1 MFMNAIILAGGC
13 STRLYPLTKST
24 PKSLLLFN
32 NKPLIEYT
40 IEYLKE
46 KGIND
51 INIITGF
58 CGDQFEYLKD
68 KYGCHLI
75 NNPYYKKFNNIYSL
89 LLASDKLNDSFV
101 IDSDVCLLDNIFQ
114 KHNKSTY
121 YTVVRENTNN
131 EWALRR
137 LEDRIIG
144 FDITNESRPT
154 LFGISYY
161 INSDAKILRD
171 NLKKIS
177 ISDLENPHLYYDNVV
192 FDSLNDIYMIE
203 TKIDSDKVDEID
215 NINDYKRVAKK
226 FENKQLS
233 KRKYF

>member
-101 IDSDVCLLDNIFQ
+101 IDCDVCLLDNIFQ
-114 KHNKSTY
+114 RHNQITY
-121 YTVVRENTNN
+121 YTVIRETTNN
-131 EWALRR
+131 EC
-137 LEDRIIG
+137 
-144 FDITNESRPT
+144 
-154 LFGISYY
+154 
-161 INSDAKILRD
+161 
-171 NLKKIS
+171 
-177 ISDLENPHLYYDNVV
+177 
-192 FDSLNDIYMIE
+192 
-203 TKIDSDKVDEID
+203 
-215 NINDYKRVAKK
+215 
-226 FENKQLS
+226 
-233 KRKYF
+233 